1 MTTKFHE
8 ALDQIKDRIPQLER
22 RDERA
27 VEVFVIL
34 PLLKRL
40 GWNTEDPD
48 QIYPQME
55 MSEDKRNTVDYAL
68 QIDGKSKVFI
78 EAKQWNTTLD
88 KGHEAQ
94 LLGYYNAAREKPE
107 LTVLTSGRQWRLY
120 LRPVKRRRRGQEPAL
135 RLFRVFDIVKDEPAE
150 VENDFKRF
158 LSRKRMVSIDSIVTA
173 AAKRHKEI
181 ERVETVRSA
190 LRNALDEMANNRDT
204 LRAILSGIVVKTNP
218 EIHPSGDL
226 VNQFIKSRV
235 SEIIIVAPRKT
246 KRPSQK
252 PTSFT
257 FRANGK
263 ETTIS
268 VEHWYDIHISL
279 CKIMYTNHPKNF
291 SDAVLKISDAWF
303 SKSPGDDRDYL
314 PIKGSGVWVKKTG
327 ANAQNMKNLC
337 AKIVTN
343 FGYDEAALSI
353 QES

>member
-190 LRNALDEMANNRDT
+190 LRNALDEMANKRDT
-204 LRAILSGIVVKTNP
+204 LGEVLTALVEKTNP
-218 EIHPSGDL
+218 EIHPSEDL
-226 VNQFIKSRV
+226 VNQFIRSRV
-235 SEIIIVAPRKT
+235 MEITVVS
-246 KRPSQK
+246 PSKLK

-263 ETTIS
+263 KQRIDVSSWSQLKTEFCNLMAELQADNFNDTVLEKLGDWFYKSEPNDKSHMRIGETGIS
-268 VEHWYDIHISL
+268 VNDRRSEKAVRELSL
-279 CKIMYTNHPKNF
+279 KLLAAFRYPEDALTVKTNQP
-291 SDAVLKISDAWF
+291 
-303 SKSPGDDRDYL
+303 
-314 PIKGSGVWVKKTG
+314 
-327 ANAQNMKNLC
+327 
-337 AKIVTN
+337 
-343 FGYDEAALSI
+343 
-353 QES
+353 